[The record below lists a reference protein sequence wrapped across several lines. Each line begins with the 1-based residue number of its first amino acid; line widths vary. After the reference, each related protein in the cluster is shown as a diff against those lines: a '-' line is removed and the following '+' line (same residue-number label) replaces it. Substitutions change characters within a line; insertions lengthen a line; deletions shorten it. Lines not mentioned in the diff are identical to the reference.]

1 MPDKKKTAPL
11 ATNGTVTTSD
21 ACNNHCDYYDITA
34 SVHNQEVFGNF
45 YYSCQLGEVED
56 MCLEQSI
63 TYDTLLCRVTGAY
76 LGTEIDLDMPPT
88 ADAIKAELVNITNRC
103 IDKYNLGKEDEN
115 APANAKMRDRFPDMK
130 EGNDKFPKLRSLTPV
145 QVAMCVHA
153 LHHAVALQ
161 WDDANDDGNFDIA
174 LYQTEGSKKG
184 VYDANEAYLT
194 RVIRQYESTLSK
206 NSVEDVKHILGS
218 ICPEVSPCDSP
229 HLIAV
234 NNGIF
239 DYKNKVLMPFD
250 PAYVFTS
257 KSAVDYV
264 EGAPNPIIHNA
275 ADGTDWD
282 VASWMG
288 DLSDDPEVVQL
299 LWEMLGAA
307 IRPGVSWNKSA
318 WLYSETGNN
327 GKGTYCTLMR
337 NLCGKGAWASV
348 PLKAF
353 GEQFMLEPLMRV
365 SAVITDENDTS
376 TYLDDA
382 AALKSIITGDPFL
395 LNRKFKEPRTV
406 RFRGFMTQCVNAYP
420 RLRDRSE
427 SMYRRLLV
435 VPFDKRFEGHERK
448 YIKNDYLHRKEVLE
462 YVLFHVL
469 REMDYYELSVPEAC
483 VDALNEYRMVNDPV
497 RDFCEDVLPQAAWD
511 LLPWTFL
518 HDLYKC
524 WMVRRQPQSRAE
536 SLRAFKSRVLSILD
550 DYPEWSDSVGK
561 VRTCN
566 RMDAPEPLILEYDV
580 TEWMNKD
587 YHGQDRTK
595 LCTVDPKVNYRG
607 LVRDPSVAA
616 ALAADAASGIGV
628 MPDDGE

>member
-1 MPDKKKTAPL
+1 MKDKKKTAPL
-11 ATNGTVTTSD
+11 ATNGTVNTST
-21 ACNNHCDYYDITA
+21 ACNSYCDNDSTVSI
-34 SVHNQEVFGNF
+34 HNQAIFGSF
-45 YYSCQLGEVED
+45 YYSCQLREVMDE
-56 MCLEQSI
+56 CYEQFF

-76 LGTEIDLDMPPT
+76 LGSEIDLDMPPT
-88 ADAIKAELVNITNRC
+88 PDVIKADLLHVTNEC
-103 IDKYNLGKEDEN
+103 IEHYNLGKEDDN

-130 EGNDKFPKLRSLTPV
+130 EGNDKFPKLRSLAPV

-174 LYQTEGSKKG
+174 LYQTEGEKEG
-184 VYDANEAYLT
+184 IYDSSDAYLT

-206 NSVEDVKHILGS
+206 KGVEDVKHILGS
-218 ICPEVSPCDSP
+218 ICSEVNPCDSP

-234 NNGIF
+234 NNGVF

-250 PAYVFTS
+250 PSFVFTS
-257 KSAVDYV
+257 KSGIDFVMN
-264 EGAPNPIIHNA
+264 APNPVIHND
-275 ADGTDWD
+275 DGTDWD
-282 VASWMG
+282 VVSWI
-288 DLSDDPEVVQL
+288 DELSDDDGVPQL

-348 PLKAF
+348 TLKAF
-353 GEQFMLEPLMRV
+353 GEPFMLEPLMRV
-365 SAVITDENDTS
+365 SAIITDENDTS

-382 AALKSIITGDPFL
+382 AALKSIITNDPFL
-395 LNRKFKEPRTV
+395 LNRKFKEPRTI

-435 VPFDKRFEGHERK
+435 VPFNKRFEGHERK
-448 YIKNDYLHRKEVLE
+448 YIKNDYLHRKDVLE

-469 REMDYYELSVPEAC
+469 YEMDYYELSTPEVC
-483 VDALNEYRMVNDPV
+483 REALNEYKVFNDPV
-497 RDFCEDVLPQAAWD
+497 REFCDEVLPQVAWD

-518 HDLYKC
+518 HELYKG
-524 WMVRRQPQSRAE
+524 WMADNQPQGRPEGSRT
-536 SLRAFKSRVLSILD
+536 FKTRVLSIID
-550 DYPEWSDSVGK
+550 QYPEWSESN
-561 VRTCN
+561 VRTGSK
-566 RMDAPEPLILEYDV
+566 MDAPEPLILEYNV
-580 TEWMNKD
+580 TKWMNKD
-587 YHGQDRTK
+587 YKGQDRMK
-595 LCTVDPKVNYRG
+595 LCTIVPNAFYRG

-616 ALAADAASGIGV
+616 SLAADATSGVGV
-628 MPDDGE
+628 TPDGNE

>member
-21 ACNNHCDYYDITA
+21 ACNNHCDDYSTVSLDIQEDFESLTYNGLLK
-34 SVHNQEVFGNF
+34 SVTDNYLFG
-45 YYSCQLGEVED
+45 
-56 MCLEQSI
+56 
-63 TYDTLLCRVTGAY
+63 
-76 LGTEIDLDMPPT
+76 IDVDMPPSPAEVESQLLQAT
-88 ADAIKAELVNITNRC
+88 NSAIES
-103 IDKYNLGKEDEN
+103 YNLGPRDPNVPPGAPIKDAYPDARPADE
-115 APANAKMRDRFPDMK
+115 RIR
-130 EGNDKFPKLRSLTPV
+130 KFRSLVPW
-145 QVAMCVHA
+145 QVAQIVKH
-153 LHHAVALQ
+153 LHHAKCVC
-161 WDDANDDGNFDIA
+161 WMNTGDDGNYDIGI
-174 LYQTEGSKKG
+174 YQTDGDSLG
-184 VYDANEAYLT
+184 IYDTSQDALEQAVRRYHATISSRDVAEVVCVLRAECE
-194 RVIRQYESTLSK
+194 RVTCCENR
-206 NSVEDVKHILGS
+206 D
-218 ICPEVSPCDSP
+218 
-229 HLIAV
+229 LIAV

-264 EGAPNPIIHNA
+264 EGAPNPVIHNA

-299 LWEMLGAA
+299 LWEMLGAS

-337 NLCGKGAWASV
+337 NLCGDDAWASV

-435 VPFDKRFEGHERK
+435 VPFDKRFEGCERK

-469 REMDYYELSVPEAC
+469 CEMDYYELSVPEAC

-580 TEWMNKD
+580 MEWMNKD

-616 ALAADAASGIGV
+616 ALAADAASGTGV
-628 MPDDGE
+628 TPDGNE

>member
-11 ATNGTVTTSD
+11 ATNGTAHTSD
-21 ACNNHCDYYDITA
+21 ACNNHCDDYSTVSLDIQEDFESLTYNGLLK
-34 SVHNQEVFGNF
+34 SVTDNYLFG
-45 YYSCQLGEVED
+45 
-56 MCLEQSI
+56 
-63 TYDTLLCRVTGAY
+63 
-76 LGTEIDLDMPPT
+76 IDVDMPPSPAEVESQLLQAT
-88 ADAIKAELVNITNRC
+88 NNAIES
-103 IDKYNLGKEDEN
+103 YNLGPRDPSAPPGAPIKEAYPD
-115 APANAKMRDRFPDMK
+115 ARPADVRIR
-130 EGNDKFPKLRSLTPV
+130 KFRSLVPW
-145 QVAMCVHA
+145 QVAQIVKH
-153 LHHAVALQ
+153 LHHAKCVC
-161 WDDANDDGNFDIA
+161 WMNTGDDGNYDIGI
-174 LYQTEGSKKG
+174 YQTDGDLLG
-184 VYDANEAYLT
+184 IYDTSQDALEQAVRRYHATISSRDVAEVVCVLRAECE
-194 RVIRQYESTLSK
+194 RVTCCENR
-206 NSVEDVKHILGS
+206 D
-218 ICPEVSPCDSP
+218 
-229 HLIAV
+229 LIAV

-264 EGAPNPIIHNA
+264 EGAPNPVIHNA
-275 ADGTDWD
+275 DDGTDWD

-337 NLCGKGAWASV
+337 NLCGDDAWASV

-435 VPFDKRFEGHERK
+435 VPFDKRFEGCERK

-469 REMDYYELSVPEAC
+469 CEMDYYELSVPEAC

-550 DYPEWSDSVGK
+550 DYPDWSTSDSAI
-561 VRTCN
+561 RTGN

-616 ALAADAASGIGV
+616 ALAADAASGVGV
-628 MPDDGE
+628 TPDGNE